1 MRPILPSLALL
12 AGLVPATAAPVP
24 AEERLE
30 TIRLPEGF
38 TIELYARVP
47 NARQMAWGD
56 RGTLF
61 VGTRRDGRVFAVTD
75 DDRDGRGERVRTV
88 ASGLLLPSGVAF
100 RDGALY
106 VAAVNTILRFDDIEN
121 RLDDPPPPVVV
132 TDRLPSAR
140 HHGWKVLGFGPDG
153 YLYVPVG
160 APCNV
165 CRVDGQFGRI
175 LRMRPDGSDLEV
187 YAHGVRNSVGLAW
200 HPVTGDLW
208 FTDNGRDHLGD
219 DLPPGELNRA
229 AEAGLHFGFP
239 FCHAGTLRDPEF
251 GSLGRCAE
259 SEPPARALGP
269 HVAPL
274 GLAVHSGTHLPDRYR
289 GAVFIAEHG
298 SWNRSRKIGYRI
310 TVVPLAD
317 DHRTARG
324 YETFAEGWL
333 RGERAWGRP
342 ADVLEAPDGSLLVAD
357 DQAGNVY
364 RIRYAGPAAAAAGR
378 R

>member
-1 MRPILPSLALL
+1 MPTTPRFFLLLTGLLL
-12 AGLVPATAAPVP
+12 AAAAR

-38 TIELYARVP
+38 GLEVYAEVP
-47 NARQMAWGD
+47 NARQMAWGE

-75 DDRDGRGERVRTV
+75 DDRDGRGEHVRVV

-106 VAAVNTILRFDDIEN
+106 VAAVSTILRFDDIES
-121 RLDDPPPPVVV
+121 RLDDPPEPVVV
-132 TDRLPSAR
+132 TDRLPRAR

-153 YLYVPVG
+153 WLYAPVG

-165 CRVDGQFGRI
+165 CQVEDYFGTI
-175 LRMRPDGSDLEV
+175 LRMRPDGSGIEV

-219 DLPPGELNRA
+219 DQPPGELNRA
-229 AEAGLHFGFP
+229 PESGRHFGFP
-239 FCHAGTLRDPEF
+239 FCHAGRLPDPEF
-251 GSLGRCAE
+251 GAFGRCE
-259 SEPPARALGP
+259 DSEPPARALGP

-274 GLAVHSGTHLPDRYR
+274 GLAVHSGTGMPERYR

-298 SWNRSRKIGYRI
+298 SWNRSRKIGYRVS
-310 TVVPLAD
+310 VVRLAD
-317 DHRTARG
+317 DYRTALD
-324 YETFAEGWL
+324 YEVFAEGWL
-333 RGERAWGRP
+333 QGEQAWGRP

-357 DQAGNVY
+357 DGAGRIY
-364 RIRYAGPAAAAAGR
+364 RIRHEGPGSGSAGGG
-378 R
+378 